1 MAKTI
6 YKIELTEEE
15 RKMLQNLIEEGKEP
29 DRTILRAKIL
39 LMSDTSWNEKY
50 TVLGLAKELGTTDK
64 TVQTTRTEYGKYGL
78 KAAVFP
84 KQRVVENGAYKFDA
98 DEIAKIVQLSESD
111 PPENNKRWT
120 IELLCKECER
130 QGISKHIAISS
141 MSRLLRKQ
149 GISLKK

>member
-1 MAKTI
+1 MAKRL

-15 RKMLQNLIEEGKEP
+15 RQMLQKLIEEGKES

-98 DEIAKIVQLSESD
+98 DVVSQIVQLSESE
-111 PPENNKRWT
+111 PPE
-120 IELLCKECER
+120 
-130 QGISKHIAISS
+130 G
-141 MSRLLRKQ
+141 
-149 GISLKK
+149 KKG

>member
-1 MAKTI
+1 MAKRL

-15 RKMLQNLIEEGKEP
+15 RQMLQKLIEEGKESA
-29 DRTILRAKIL
+29 RTVLRAKIL

-98 DEIAKIVQLSESD
+98 DVVSQIVQLSESE
-111 PPENNKRWT
+111 PPEGKKRWT
-120 IELLCKECER
+120 MQLLCHACEK
-130 QGISKHIAISS
+130 QGIVEHIAPSS
-141 MSRLLRKQ
+141 LCGLLKKA

>member
-6 YKIELTEEE
+6 YKIELTDTE
-15 RKMLQNLIEEGKEP
+15 RKMLRKIIDEGKEP

-39 LMSDTSWNEKY
+39 LMSDTSWKEKY

-98 DEIAKIVQLSESD
+98 DVVSQIVQLSKSE
-111 PPENNKRWT
+111 PPKGKKRWT
-120 IELLCKECER
+120 MQLLCQECVKH
-130 QGISKHIAISS
+130 GIVDHIAPSS
-141 MSRLLRKQ
+141 LCGLLKKA